1 MGLFVPFFLFV
12 LALFIHFYY
21 IWTTE
26 NTSASASSQQPVR
39 TLAAFAPSRLVATR
53 RTPGFFHRATPVRL
67 R

>member
-26 NTSASASSQQPVR
+26 NTASSSSQPVR